1 MIKKIIIVSLAVFF
15 FLIQPTVFANSTYG
29 SGNYGDCQYSSCSI
43 TITSSAAVGL
53 NLTPSDSG
61 SCAIGSDSV
70 VVTTHNTNGYFL
82 QLSTTTSQTSLNNGS
97 SSIPSTTGTFVAPTA
112 LTTNKWGFRVDGQG
126 GFGSGPTTNL
136 TNPSLST
143 FSGLSA
149 APGYTIKTTTI
160 PTPKNAGVDI
170 GDTTVVW
177 YGVCADSSNKN
188 GSYSDSITYTAT
200 ANP

>member
-1 MIKKIIIVSLAVFF
+1 MIKIIIIASLSLFLFF
-15 FLIQPTVFANSTYG
+15 IQPTVFANSTYG

-82 QLSTTTSQTSLNNGS
+82 QLNATTSQTSLNNGS
-97 SSIPSTTGTFVAPTA
+97 SFIPSTTGTFTDPTV
-112 LTTNKWGFRVDGQG
+112 LTTNRWGFRVDGQG
-126 GFGSGPTTNL
+126 GFGTGPTTNL

-143 FSGLSA
+143 FSGLTI
-149 APGYTIKTTTI
+149 APGYTIRTTTT
-160 PTPKNAGVDI
+160 PTPKNNGVDI

-188 GSYSDSITYTAT
+188 GTYSASITYTAT